1 MANLEIVYHLIGE
14 CNEHMEIVEATREHL
29 RNKPNYG
36 YIDYYQSFDDA
47 LEAGKKL
54 IADKKAELMS
64 ELAMLDAID
73 LEKSRP
79 ARPGFRKCRGDC
91 GQDVPIGTNF
101 ATIASRSD
109 TGDME

>member
-1 MANLEIVYHLIGE
+1 MMANLEIVYHLIGE

-64 ELAMLDAID
+64 ELAMLDP
-73 LEKSRP
+73 KSAGRYSVGGN
-79 ARPGFRKCRGDC
+79 AVEF
-91 GQDVPIGTNF
+91 
-101 ATIASRSD
+101 SD
-109 TGDME
+109 NPMLDSSV